1 MEKILGQKVEFENTS
16 LLTIALTHR
25 SANKQNN
32 ERLEFLGDS
41 ILGFVITK
49 WLYKNFPTV
58 SEGKLS
64 RMRSSLVKGE
74 TLAAVARH
82 YNLSDRLILGVGE
95 LKSGGFNR
103 SSVLADAV
111 EAVFAA
117 VFLDKGIGVGES
129 YILAVMQDWLSKID
143 PNISDKDAKTRLQEY
158 LQKNGFEVPIY
169 DLISKQ
175 GKDHLKTFTIECRVK
190 ELKLTAVSKQR
201 SRKKAEQ
208 QSAQIILDKINKQFC
223 RKSLKTKND

>member
-1 MEKILGQKVEFENTS
+1 MEKILGQKIEFDNAG
-16 LLTIALTHR
+16 LLTQALTHR
-25 SANKQNN
+25 SAHKQNN

-41 ILGFVITK
+41 ILGFVTTK
-49 WLYKNFPTV
+49 WLYKNFPAI

-82 YNLSDRLILGVGE
+82 YNLSDKLILGVGE

-103 SSVLADAV
+103 SSVLADTV
-111 EAVFAA
+111 EAIFAA
-117 VFLDKGIGVGES
+117 VFLDKGVDVAELF
-129 YILAVMQDWLSKID
+129 ILEVMQSWLVKVD

-158 LQKNGFEVPIY
+158 LQQNGHDVPKY
-169 DLISKQ
+169 ALLSKQ
-175 GKDHLKTFTIECRVK
+175 GKDHLQTFTIECNVS
-190 ELKLTAVSKQR
+190 ELKLKAVAIQR

-208 QSAQIILDKINKQFC
+208 QSAQLILDKIE
-223 RKSLKTKND
+223 KS